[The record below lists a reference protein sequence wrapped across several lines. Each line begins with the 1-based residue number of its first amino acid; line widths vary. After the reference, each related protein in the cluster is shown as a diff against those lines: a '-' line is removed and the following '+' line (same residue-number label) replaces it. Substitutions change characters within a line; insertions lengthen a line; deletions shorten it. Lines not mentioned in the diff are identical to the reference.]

1 MICRSLIDIQSLYL
15 STPAFTALR
24 ANCNLMDLLP
34 RALDRSDPQA
44 SSGGAVSLKRKRTRC
59 PVACDACKKR
69 KSRCEVDSPAGCHRC
84 RILGTPCNA
93 TGEQVQVLV
102 PKSNTTE
109 EARPKS
115 RSRIIGSETDASGD
129 DEDNMSATSSAAPKD
144 ERSLLRRIN
153 QRTRDIQRLLRC
165 LVTERHQHPLHSL
178 SLAEQKILE
187 DGVGDG
193 DDVEA
198 NVARLLGTTIGSS
211 LLVVS
216 GLNLHDRTVFI
227 DPVAGGCISAA
238 KMDQVTSQ

>member
-129 DEDNMSATSSAAPKD
+129 DEDNMS
-144 ERSLLRRIN
+144 
-153 QRTRDIQRLLRC
+153 
-165 LVTERHQHPLHSL
+165 
-178 SLAEQKILE
+178 
-187 DGVGDG
+187 G
-193 DDVEA
+193 
-198 NVARLLGTTIGSS
+198 GSQ
-211 LLVVS
+211 
-216 GLNLHDRTVFI
+216 GR
-227 DPVAGGCISAA
+227 A
-238 KMDQVTSQ
+238 